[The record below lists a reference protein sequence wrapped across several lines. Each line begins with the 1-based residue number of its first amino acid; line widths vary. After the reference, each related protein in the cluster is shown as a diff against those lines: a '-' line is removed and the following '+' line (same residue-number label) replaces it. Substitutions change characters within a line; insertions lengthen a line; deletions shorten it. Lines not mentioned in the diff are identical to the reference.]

1 MSSSLRNSLPFTLAL
16 AILVYLITYFLP
28 ADLLPSAGIS
38 MTIGVVIAG
47 ILVPILVETK
57 SLPSATEGKTTK
69 SSAVASSGDSATL
82 YVGNLPY
89 RANEEAVRELFQQ
102 SGTVV
107 NVRLMK
113 DRQTGRRRGFGF
125 VEVASKDANKMIQKL
140 NDFEFEGRT
149 LKVREAKERQDNDD
163 GEE

>member
-16 AILVYLITYFLP
+16 AILVYLTTYFLP
-28 ADLLPSAGIS
+28 ADLLPSAGIA

>member
-28 ADLLPSAGIS
+28 ADLLPSAGIA